1 VEAKS
6 MGELL
11 AFKTQQKVPRNVP
24 PRAEGAEILFFTGVR
39 YMRAE
44 DYAPVAKPRRR
55 PEIKRPPLHDQIT
68 C

>member
-1 VEAKS
+1 

-11 AFKTQQKVPRNVP
+11 AFRAQPRVSRRDM

-44 DYAPVAKPRRR
+44 DYVDDRTARNHR
-55 PEIKRPPLHDQIT
+55 PEGKRQLARREQAPH
-68 C
+68 

>member
-1 VEAKS
+1 

-11 AFKTQQKVPRNVP
+11 AFRAQPRVSRRDM

-44 DYAPVAKPRRR
+44 DYVEDRKALNHRSDK
-55 PEIKRPPLHDQIT
+55 KRQPARDLVPH
-68 C
+68 

>member
-1 VEAKS
+1 

-11 AFKTQQKVPRNVP
+11 AFKVQPRVSRSDT

-44 DYAPVAKPRRR
+44 DYVNDRTARNHRPDDKRQSGRRELAP
-55 PEIKRPPLHDQIT
+55 H
-68 C
+68 